1 MDNYR
6 NNDFKLTDLDY
17 MTGDSHIQMMK
28 AALPYMGLK
37 QQRMISMFARIQEMN
52 RTMQLF
58 SQGEMAAMSANPSSG
73 KQSSVADMLEAIRP
87 YANTYEQE
95 IITLISNMAKGASTP
110 MEQLKNFLSPEQQA
124 RMDTIQF
131 MMQAMQNM
139 G

>member
-1 MDNYR
+1 
-6 NNDFKLTDLDY
+6 

-58 SQGEMAAMSANPSSG
+58 SQGEMAAMSASPSSG